1 MAQNKKDWIPDYK
14 RQVWIGNFHR
24 FKNPGDSKPTRR
36 DLCTFNDATY
46 NSKGNVR
53 SEKALNS
60 YLRSLHEHKEAE
72 LLQKLNYES
81 PEKID
86 KKVILLQDAINEF
99 KKYNLP
105 KYSPDWQRHL
115 KSHLK
120 FWIKK
125 LGNIE
130 IEKITKK
137 KAIKIRNSIKTS
149 NSTKN
154 RYFAALSS
162 LLTACVDDHEFD
174 SGESWLSFNPL
185 HKLKKEDKL
194 EESKNIGIAL
204 TLIQLKDL
212 LKESKNI
219 FEIDDNHK
227 DDTKEFIKSKNLDFY
242 LLILMALYTG
252 ARKSELTK
260 LKWSDYDG
268 SKVVFRKTKNKQERV
283 CPIFGEV
290 KSILDDQEYTKNKIF
305 MYKDYRKPWN
315 KVRIKANLGNFRF
328 HDLRHSTVSYLLE
341 NKVPHLTVAEIVGHN
356 SYEMI
361 KRYNQINP
369 QHLFDSLKTLEKQLK
384 VR

>member
-60 YLRSLHEHKEAE
+60 YLRSLHEDKEAE

-99 KKYNLP
+99 KKYNKPTYGL
-105 KYSPDWQRHL
+105 SWQRQLTKHL
-115 KSHLK
+115 D
-120 FWIKK
+120 FWLNK
-125 LGNIE
+125 LGNIPINE
-130 IEKITKK
+130 ITQL
-137 KAIKIRNSIKTS
+137 KALKIRNKLKCG
-149 NSTKN
+149 NAYKN
-154 RYFAALSS
+154 RHFAALSS
-162 LLTACVDDHEFD
+162 LLTACVEDHEYLD
-174 SGESWLSFNPL
+174 YNPL
-185 HKLKKEDKL
+185 WKLKKKHRL
-194 EESKNIGIAL
+194 EENSNVGKAL
-204 TLIQLKDL
+204 TALQLKDL
-212 LKESKNI
+212 RREAENI
-219 FEIDDNHK
+219 FVINENDK
-227 DDTKEFIKSKNLDFY
+227 DSKKSLLNDKNKDFY

-315 KVRIKANLGNFRF
+315 KVRIKAKLGNFRF

>member
-60 YLRSLHEHKEAE
+60 YLRSLHEDKEAE

-99 KKYNLP
+99 KKYNKPTYGL
-105 KYSPDWQRHL
+105 SWQRQLTKHL
-115 KSHLK
+115 D
-120 FWIKK
+120 FWLNK
-125 LGNIE
+125 LGNIPINE
-130 IEKITKK
+130 ITQL
-137 KAIKIRNSIKTS
+137 KALKIRNKLKCG
-149 NSTKN
+149 NAYKN
-154 RYFAALSS
+154 RHFAALSS
-162 LLTACVDDHEFD
+162 LLTACVEDHEYLD
-174 SGESWLSFNPL
+174 YNPL
-185 HKLKKEDKL
+185 WKLKKKHRL
-194 EESKNIGIAL
+194 EENSNVGKAL
-204 TLIQLKDL
+204 TALQLKDL
-212 LKESKNI
+212 RREAENI
-219 FEIDDNHK
+219 FVINENDK
-227 DDTKEFIKSKNLDFY
+227 DSKKSLLNDKNKDFY